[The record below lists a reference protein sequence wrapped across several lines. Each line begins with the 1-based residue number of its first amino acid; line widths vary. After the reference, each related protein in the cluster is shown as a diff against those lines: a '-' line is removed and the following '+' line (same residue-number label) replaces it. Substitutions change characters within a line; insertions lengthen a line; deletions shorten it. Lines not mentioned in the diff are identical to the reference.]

1 MAKINRVYLSDLSLC
16 PDIEPV
22 LTANGEPV
30 DLQGPG
36 QGRSTAG
43 GGRHRGSQT
52 CFPPAHPCW
61 RAGGTHK
68 KKLLPKT
75 ASAEPSQRHPE
86 EALEEAVCPEATRL
100 YT

>member
-1 MAKINRVYLSDLSLC
+1 MTSLSALTS
-16 PDIEPV
+16 EPM

-43 GGRHRGSQT
+43 GGRHGGRQT
-52 CFPPAHPCW
+52 HFPPAHPCW
-61 RAGGTHK
+61 RAGGTHR

-86 EALEEAVCPEATRL
+86 EAVCPETTRL